1 MEANLTK
8 INNFLQKHHLLSLAT
23 NSGEGLSVCSL
34 FYVFDKES
42 RSFVVASSLETRH
55 IADVLEQ
62 PLVAGSVA
70 LETKIVGKIEGV
82 QFRGRMCEVEDERL
96 KMLYMK
102 KFPYAAVMNP
112 KLWSIEVSFFK
123 LTDNKLGFG
132 TKIIWQI

>member
-23 NSGEGLSVCSL
+23 SGGDELSVCSL

-42 RSFVVASSLETRH
+42 HSFVVASSLETRH
-55 IADVLEQ
+55 IADILEQ

-70 LETKIVGKIEGV
+70 LETRIVGKIEGV
-82 QFRGRMCEVEDERL
+82 QFKGRVRAIEEERL
-96 KMLYMK
+96 KILYLK

-132 TKIIWQI
+132 TKIIWHS